1 MKPFLS
7 RTSQARAL
15 CRPACRSPGT
25 YARCSGTS
33 CRSACGRSNR
43 CFLFFFS
50 RESPSRYLQWNAKKK
65 KPPPERH
72 LGPAG
77 SRIPFRASGNAALPL
92 PQPEVCSQGV
102 TASVCRCL
110 KISVTPPVE
119 RQFFTPREGQLVY
132 QQMQSVVH
140 PHRVPAM
147 PAHSRD
153 AAGCGWRLLSGSSKV
168 LLNASIQGESSKLSS
183 NYFFSPF

>member
-1 MKPFLS
+1 MPEPWDVRTLLRHQLPLSLRPQQQVFSVFLLK
-7 RTSQARAL
+7 RKSQSL
-15 CRPACRSPGT
+15 SSVEC
-25 YARCSGTS
+25 
-33 CRSACGRSNR
+33 
-43 CFLFFFS
+43 
-50 RESPSRYLQWNAKKK
+50 KKK
-65 KPPPERH
+65 KQPPERH

-77 SRIPFRASGNAALPL
+77 SRIPFRASGKAALPL

-168 LLNASIQGESSKLSS
+168 LLNASIQGKSSKLSS